1 MLTKS
6 PPHHHHHHHNHH
18 HHHRPDHHP
27 MPPLTEAE
35 QKEFD
40 SVGEHVEHLRT
51 MHPHLRRMLYD
62 HMHHITVKA
71 GHLVI
76 MQGEPSDAWYIL
88 LRGSLQCV
96 VQTTGASVSVPT
108 SYQFDRNLAEQ
119 KNIEK
124 NKEHHLA
131 KNLDE
136 IKDKDHVEQIGEQ
149 VSYYFGHGQHITGL
163 VVGVFHPG
171 DSFGGK

>member
-1 MLTKS
+1 M
-6 PPHHHHHHHNHH
+6 
-18 HHHRPDHHP
+18 
-27 MPPLTEAE
+27 
-35 QKEFD
+35 F
-40 SVGEHVEHLRT
+40 
-51 MHPHLRRMLYD
+51 
-62 HMHHITVKA
+62 
-71 GHLVI
+71 
-76 MQGEPSDAWYIL
+76 
-88 LRGSLQCV
+88 
-96 VQTTGASVSVPT
+96 
-108 SYQFDRNLAEQ
+108 
-119 KNIEK
+119 IEK